1 MKISVEQKPVIK
13 SLGLKNLEYSFL
25 DPVATLAAMEQF
37 CNDAKIKNAI
47 SVTVPPL
54 FIKKVKEQLE
64 GTGIKVS
71 TVIGYPYGWMAIEA
85 KVAETILAM
94 IDGADELEI
103 VINITA
109 LKNNDWQYLAKEINT
124 LLTIVRKQQKQ
135 LSFIIET
142 NLLNEEELSR
152 CCDLYGVAGIDCI
165 DLSTG
170 LENELPSVETLRSI
184 RRQLADQVDI
194 KITGAGMDEKI
205 SGAYREAGATRIGIF
220 VK

>member
-1 MKISVEQKPVIK
+1 MKILVEQKPVIK
-13 SLGLKNLEYSFL
+13 ILGLKNFEYSFL
-25 DPVATLAAMEQF
+25 NPVATLATIEQF
-37 CNDAKIKNAI
+37 CNDAVTKNATSI
-47 SVTVPPL
+47 TAPPL

-64 GTGIKVS
+64 GTGIKIS
-71 TVIGYPYGWMAIEA
+71 TVIGYPYGWSAIEA

-165 DLSTG
+165 GLSTG
-170 LENELPSVETLRSI
+170 LEKELPFIETVQAV
-184 RRQLADQVDI
+184 RRQLAAPIAI
-194 KITGAGMDEKI
+194 KITGAGIDEKI
-205 SGAYREAGATRIGIF
+205 SDAYREAGAARIGIF